1 MEGEA
6 LLDRILEN
14 TPLLEPLHV
23 EPEPSHEEVSST
35 EAEPIT
41 SLERPS
47 PEPEDLEEG
56 RKCEAQATDV
66 MNCDKDVERR
76 ARNIEY

>member
-14 TPLLEPLHV
+14 APPLECLHV
-23 EPEPSHEEVSST
+23 DPKPSHEEVSLA
-35 EAEPIT
+35 EAEPLT
-41 SLERPS
+41 PLEKHS

-56 RKCEAQATDV
+56 F
-66 MNCDKDVERR
+66 
-76 ARNIEY
+76 